1 MRLWQSL
8 WDRSPIY
15 RETLEKRIM
24 GALPPMEANKHL
36 AETLREVSVE
46 GDTLLDAGCGAG
58 HFLRLYTDVVPESRI
73 TGIDVSDS
81 LLAIARQ
88 HYPAAA
94 FTRSTIEEFAPPAP
108 FDHVTCCN
116 VLMHVANLRVAID
129 RLLALSRKTLHVRM
143 LIGDAT
149 YLIRHVHSTDSYAG
163 ISDIPPSEELDAS
176 GAPVDFHHFNIYS
189 RAFIASLLDR
199 PDVEA
204 ADIVP
209 DTFMDLAALAR
220 ERKGRYQTRVVD
232 GQLVIGN
239 IICPWAY
246 VHVRKKRR

>member
-1 MRLWQSL
+1 MKLWQTL

-15 RETLEKRIM
+15 RETLEKRIT

-36 AETLREVSVE
+36 AETLRAVYAD

-58 HFLRLYTDVVPESRI
+58 HFLRLYAGIVPETRI
-73 TGIDVSDS
+73 TGIDISAS

-94 FTRSTIEEFAPPAP
+94 FEQSTIEDYRPAAP

-116 VLMHVANLRVAID
+116 VLMHVANLRTAVD
-129 RLLALSRKTLHVRM
+129 RLLALTRKTLHIRM

-149 YLIRHVHSTDSYAG
+149 YLIRHVHNSENYAG
-163 ISDIPPSEELDAS
+163 ISNVPPADELDAG
-176 GAPVDFHHFNIYS
+176 GAPSDFHHFNIYS
-189 RAFIASLLDR
+189 RAFVASLLDR
-199 PDVEA
+199 PDVA
-204 ADIVP
+204 TADIVP
-209 DTFMDLAALAR
+209 DTFMDLSALER
-220 ERKGRYQTRVVD
+220 ERKGRYQTRIVD

-246 VHVRKKRR
+246 VHVRKKRT